1 MVMFILFISSRT
13 KIFSFILLLIIIGAF
28 FFKGSFSPPFAGVEP
43 GVTFLGQNMSGL
55 TREEVTERV
64 NARFGEW
71 LVSPVDAVYDPDLN
85 SIIPELCGYEV
96 NLQETINNIMSAA
109 PDEDVL
115 PFYEPVS
122 PDITIKDYPWAYID
136 RGNPGKKEIALM
148 INVAWGTEFIIPILD
163 ILSAEEVYGTFFVI
177 GEWAENN
184 MDLLKEINKR
194 GHSIE
199 SHGHTDSIVYTALS
213 PEEAENGLQEVN
225 RIVETA
231 TGRKPLYFTPHKGE
245 YSELVLEIVS
255 RQGMRTVLWSIDTVD
270 WMSPGV
276 LKMKSKILDNLHEGA
291 IVLMHPTEDTVT
303 FLEETIP
310 EIKNRGLNIVTMAQ
324 LLNPQYLPAGIK

>member
-1 MVMFILFISSRT
+1 MFILFISSRT
-13 KIFSFILLLIIIGAF
+13 KIISFLLLLIVIGAF
-28 FFKGSFSPPFAGVEP
+28 FLISSFNPRFSGVEP
-43 GVTFLGQNMSGL
+43 GVSFLGQNMSGL

-71 LVSPVDAVYDPDLN
+71 LLSPVDAVYNPDLN
-85 SIIPELCGYEV
+85 SIIPELWGYEV

-109 PDEDVL
+109 PDEDVF
-115 PFYEPVS
+115 PFYEPIL

-136 RGNPGKKEIALM
+136 RGNPKKKEIALM
-148 INVAWGTEFIIPILD
+148 INVAWGTEFIVPILD
-163 ILSAEEVYGTFFVI
+163 ILAAEEAYGTFFVV
-177 GEWAENN
+177 GKWAGKN
-184 MDLLKEINKR
+184 MDLLKDIDRR
-194 GHSIE
+194 GYPIE
-199 SHGHTDSIVYTALS
+199 SHGHTDSVVYTELS

-231 TGRKPLYFTPHKGE
+231 TGQEPLYFTPHKGE

-276 LKMKSKILDNLHEGA
+276 PKMKSKVLDNLHEGA

-303 FLEETIP
+303 FLKETIP
-310 EIKNRGLNIVTMAQ
+310 EIKNRGFNIVTISQ
-324 LLNPQYLPAGIK
+324 LLNPQYLPAEIE